1 MKKISA
7 FVLASSLAL
16 ASTAAFAGGTTDPV
30 IEPTV
35 DPVVTEGPTP
45 SSMPLWAILAGVLVV
60 GAVLTSSN

>member
-7 FVLASSLAL
+7 FVLASSLVM
-16 ASTAAFAGGTTDPV
+16 ASTAAFAGGTTEPV
-30 IEPTV
+30 IEAV
-35 DPVVTEGPTP
+35 PVVTEGPTP

>member
-7 FVLASSLAL
+7 FVLASSLVL
-16 ASTAAFAGGTTDPV
+16 ASSTAFAGGMSEPAGEPV
-30 IEPTV
+30 LA
-35 DPVVTEGPTP
+35 PVVTEGPTP